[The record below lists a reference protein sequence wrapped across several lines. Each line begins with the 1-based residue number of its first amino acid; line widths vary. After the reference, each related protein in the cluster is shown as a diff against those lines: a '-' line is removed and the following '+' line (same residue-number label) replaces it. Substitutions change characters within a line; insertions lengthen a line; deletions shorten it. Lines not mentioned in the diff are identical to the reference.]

1 MGGELILSLDA
12 GTQSMRALV
21 FDPRGHLR
29 YQARVPVHPPYHSPQ
44 PGWAEQEPDT
54 YWEALA
60 RACRMLWGQGAQPD
74 SLAALA
80 LTGQRASVVNLDRQ
94 GRPLR
99 PAILW
104 LDGRRAERFPRVGG
118 RWGLL
123 FALAGLRSTLEYLQA
138 EAEANWLWANQ
149 PDVWERTAHYLL
161 LSGYLTHRLTG
172 RYVDSVGCQVG
183 YVPFDYRRLTWS
195 APSDWKWQALP
206 VRRETL
212 PELTPPA
219 RKLGE
224 VTEPAA
230 RATGLPAGLPVVA
243 AAADKACEALG
254 AGCLNP
260 SLACIGYGT
269 TATVNVTSPRYLEP
283 IRLIPPYPSAVPGA
297 YNLEFQVYRGFWL
310 VSWFREQFGQPETA
324 AAGAQGP
331 GEGPP
336 VETLLDRLAEGVAPG
351 SQGLV
356 LHPYW
361 SPGLRFPG
369 PEARGAVVGF
379 ASFHTRAH
387 FYRALLEGLAYA
399 MREGRERIERRTG
412 VPVRELR
419 VCGGGSRSDLVMQIT
434 ADVSDLPASRPG
446 VAEAS
451 GLGAAVLAAVGAG
464 LHRDLPTAVREMT
477 RTGERFE
484 PRREAVAVYDDLY
497 RRVYRRLYPRL
508 RPLYRELPGATGG
521 AATRGATTPAAG
533 AASEQAHSGAPSG
546 RAN

>member
-12 GTQSMRALV
+12 GTQSVRALV
-21 FDPRGHLR
+21 FDPRGNLR
-29 YQARVPVHPPYHSPQ
+29 YRARAPIDPPYHSPQ

-60 RACRMLWGQGAQPD
+60 RACRLLWEQGARPQ
-74 SLAALA
+74 SLAAVA
-80 LTGQRASVVNLDRQ
+80 LTGQRATVVNLDRQ

-104 LDGRRAERFPRVGG
+104 LDGRRAERFRRVGG
-118 RWGLL
+118 RWALL
-123 FALAGLRSTLEYLQA
+123 FALAGLRGTLAYLQA

-161 LSGYLTHRLTG
+161 LSGYLTYRLTG

-183 YVPFDYRRLTWS
+183 YIPFDYRRLTWS
-195 APSDWKWQALP
+195 APTDWKWQAIP

-212 PELTPPA
+212 PELTPPGGQ
-219 RKLGE
+219 LGE

-230 RATGLPAGLPVVA
+230 RATGLPRALPVVA
-243 AAADKACEALG
+243 AAADKACEVLG
-254 AGCLNP
+254 AGCLDP

-269 TATVNVTSPRYLEP
+269 TATINVTSPRYLEP

-310 VSWFREQFGQPETA
+310 VSWFRDQFGRAETA
-324 AAGAQGP
+324 AAEAGQGSSA
-331 GEGPP
+331 EA
-336 VETLLDRLAEGVAPG
+336 LLDRLAGQVAAG

-356 LHPYW
+356 LQPYW
-361 SPGLRFPG
+361 SPGLRYPG

-399 MREGRERIERRTG
+399 MREGKERIERRTG
-412 VPVRELR
+412 VSVRELR
-419 VCGGGSRSDLVMQIT
+419 VCGGGSQSDLVMQIT
-434 ADVSDLPASRPG
+434 ADVFDLPACRPH

-451 GLGAAVLAAVGAG
+451 GLGAAVLGAVGAG
-464 LHRDLPTAVREMT
+464 LHRDLPTAVQEMT
-477 RTGERFE
+477 RTGGRWE
-484 PRREAVAVYDDLY
+484 PQPEAVAVYDDLY

-508 RPLYRELPGATGG
+508 RPLYRNLPPATDGATAGG
-521 AATRGATTPAAG
+521 R
-533 AASEQAHSGAPSG
+533 SV
-546 RAN
+546 R